1 MDNKSTRN
9 VEKLVGIAAIFCL
22 AVGFAAVLVGIFS
35 FFSGEYSA
43 VGLNLIAAALSFS
56 LFFTAV
62 LRG

>member
-22 AVGFAAVLVGIFS
+22 AVGFAAILASIFS
-35 FFSGEYSA
+35 FFGGEYSA
-43 VGLNLIAAALSFS
+43 AGLNLIAAALSFG